1 MGVWHVASVFDDAP
15 WARLKTID
23 NFGIVCARHP
33 NCHHARCLDRVSGK
47 LLASAC
53 MAPVKVECR
62 HHSRANRH
70 VNLVV
75 VETLTRLT
83 LDKGAWALGSIALAL
98 GS

>member
-1 MGVWHVASVFDDAP
+1 MGVWHVARVFDDAP

-62 HHSRANRH
+62 LTGDARPRFLNHYALLEEQVRRARSDDG
-70 VNLVV
+70 
-75 VETLTRLT
+75 RL
-83 LDKGAWALGSIALAL
+83 
-98 GS
+98 